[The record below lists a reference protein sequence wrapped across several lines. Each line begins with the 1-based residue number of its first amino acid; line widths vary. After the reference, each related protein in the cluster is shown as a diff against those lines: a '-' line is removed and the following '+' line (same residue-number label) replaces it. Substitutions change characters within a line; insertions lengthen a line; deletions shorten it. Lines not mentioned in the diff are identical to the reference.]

1 MVTTTHADVASNI
14 ELLSAWIE
22 AQMAHRAEP
31 GLSIGIVHDQEL
43 VWAHGFGHA
52 DLDNRVAAT
61 ADTRYRIASVTKLFT
76 ATAILILRDAGML
89 QLDDPVDRH
98 LPWFDIRQRYPDAPP
113 ITIRHLLTHTAGLPR
128 EAAFPYWTDDSFPT
142 RDQVREALPR
152 QETAYPTETR
162 WKYSNLALA
171 LAGEIVA
178 AVSGQAYEDFVQQRI
193 LDPLGHERHPD
204 PGTASRQTPGWPSG
218 TDGGLPGSGRAV
230 LGSAPDFKGITPAAN
245 MTSTVGDLAKFAML
259 QFRDGP
265 AVRPPGVAR
274 QHAAGDAAGT
284 LAGSG
289 LEAGLGP
296 GIPRDARA
304 RRYLDRTRRVG
315 AWVSRADA
323 ALSRRQDRRDRPQQR
338 P

>member
-1 MVTTTHADVASNI
+1 MPTPTHADIASNI
-14 ELLSAWIE
+14 ELLCAWIE

-31 GLSIGIVHDQEL
+31 GLSIGVVHDQEL

-52 DLDNRVAAT
+52 DLDNRIAAT

-76 ATAILILRDAGML
+76 ATAILILRDAEMH

-142 RDQVREALPR
+142 RDQVREALR
-152 QETAYPTETR
+152 GQETAYPTETR

-178 AVSGQAYEDFVQQRI
+178 AVAGQAYEDFVQQRI
-193 LDPLGHERHPD
+193 LDPLGMGDTLIRAPHPQD
-204 PGTASRQTPGWPSG
+204 PRLAVGYGRR
-218 TDGGLPGSGRAV
+218 LPGSGRAV
-230 LGSAPDFKGITPAAN
+230 LGSATDFGGITAAAN
-245 MTSTVGDLAKFAML
+245 MTSTVTDLVKFAML

-265 AVRPPGVAR
+265 AGRDQVLRGS
-274 QHAAGDAAGT
+274 T
-284 LAGSG
+284 LREMQRVHWLDPDWKQGW
-289 LEAGLGP
+289 GP
-296 GIPRDARA
+296 GIPRDART
-304 RRYLDRTRRVG
+304 RRYLDRTRRLG
-315 AWVSRADA
+315 AGVSRADA
-323 ALSRRQDRRDRPQQR
+323 ALSRRQDRRDRPRQR